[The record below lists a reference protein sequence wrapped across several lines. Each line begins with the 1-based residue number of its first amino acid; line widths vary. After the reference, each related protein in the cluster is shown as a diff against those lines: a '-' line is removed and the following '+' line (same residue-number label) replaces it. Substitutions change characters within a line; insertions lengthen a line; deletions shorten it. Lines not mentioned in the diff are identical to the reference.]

1 MKLSDYLESEGISA
15 AELSRRLGISKAAI
29 SKWDEI
35 PEKWFT
41 VLSITDES
49 LKDFSIKRALSP
61 KDDPPVE
68 NKVNIGVD
76 KDKVIHRKS
85 KHGLPYSVKG
95 NKVTWLGSEFGHGS
109 EWDENYSADKILH
122 IRKLLQNTGSIE
134 GVFDFCGGMFEKSLI
149 IDVSKNNVLPRIP
162 GFTGFR

>member
-35 PEKWFT
+35 PEKW
-41 VLSITDES
+41 LSVILNAQD
-49 LKDFSIKRALSP
+49 LSEAIDKKYPDKTEEKP
-61 KDDPPVE
+61 KGS
-68 NKVNIGVD
+68 KG
-76 KDKVIHRKS
+76 VIHGKS

-134 GVFDFCGGMFEKSLI
+134 GVFEFCGGMFEKSLI